1 MILLQLHEM
10 FATRQLGEEIGRL
23 EDMRRKS
30 VVRVILSI
38 TQMRVKDRLGAERAS
53 AKASTCG

>member
-23 EDMRRKS
+23 KDMRRKS

-38 TQMRVKDRLGAERAS
+38 KTDWVLNAPQPKPQCVDS
-53 AKASTCG
+53 SFC